1 MNPTLY
7 HIVHLDRMAFI
18 LNDQFL
24 YSDRIV
30 TDRKNLPTT
39 IGMEHIKKRRL
50 YELQLG
56 SYPDLFVGDCVPFYF
71 CPRSVML
78 YVIHKKQSKDIRYK
92 GGQNSI
98 VHLVT
103 DFASVTNWAKH
114 QGLRWAFT
122 SSNAGSEYFTDYSEQ
137 EDLKLLKWDSIET
150 DFWAGEH
157 KEGKQA
163 EFLIEQRVPWSLIQ
177 EIGVFSDLQ
186 RQHVLQL
193 LQNVSIPIKGVNVRR
208 QWYY

>member
-1 MNPTLY
+1 M
-7 HIVHLDRMAFI
+7 
-18 LNDQFL
+18 
-24 YSDRIV
+24 
-30 TDRKNLPTT
+30 
-39 IGMEHIKKRRL
+39 
-50 YELQLG
+50 
-56 SYPDLFVGDCVPFYF
+56 
-71 CPRSVML
+71 
-78 YVIHKKQSKDIRYK
+78 
-92 GGQNSI
+92 
-98 VHLVT
+98 
-103 DFASVTNWAKH
+103 
-114 QGLRWAFT
+114 
-122 SSNAGSEYFTDYSEQ
+122 
-137 EDLKLLKWDSIET
+137 LKWDSIET